1 MILGGLAAAQGRLT
15 HPIYSAVQ
23 ETLGYIIALRW
34 GINLQKTL
42 LNNRWLYKAWKENE
56 VLLQIFQNVVV
67 GKENSRDG
75 KRAVLSSR
83 LRCLLKMKN
92 ALLYLFLCMI
102 YSLFDF
108 LLCPQSRR
116 KTFSPFSPHLSPFS
130 FHPLILRKSIQ
141 QPVCICFQVSLSLLP
156 SKPNWW

>member
-92 ALLYLFLCMI
+92 ALL
-102 YSLFDF
+102 
-108 LLCPQSRR
+108 
-116 KTFSPFSPHLSPFS
+116 
-130 FHPLILRKSIQ
+130 
-141 QPVCICFQVSLSLLP
+141 
-156 SKPNWW
+156 